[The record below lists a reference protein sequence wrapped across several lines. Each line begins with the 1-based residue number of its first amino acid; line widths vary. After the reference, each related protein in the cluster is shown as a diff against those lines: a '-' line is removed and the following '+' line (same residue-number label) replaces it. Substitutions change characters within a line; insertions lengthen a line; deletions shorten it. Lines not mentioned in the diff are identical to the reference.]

1 MTTFDLKNHFLK
13 AVTANLHLWQR
24 RLLVEADTADDW
36 RMRHQAIWQAVEE
49 GLRYVSSQADAA
61 ELMVGLLR
69 TIERWGV
76 WSDWMPLFDTAMS
89 LEMIPDLQIRVCLVQ
104 ARLYN
109 LDRNFSDAVAL
120 LNATLVLTHQ
130 HQLLTLEAMVHYRFT
145 NAYLGEKAYSSAREH
160 ARNAL
165 DLLSPN
171 QLEARASIYNS
182 LGIIELNMDA
192 LPESEANFLQAL
204 SLWAKVN
211 EPTQLARSC
220 LNLSIVYQKQA
231 RWDKAKAFH
240 KQATAALS
248 NSDNVVDKLKAL
260 NELGTLHYMTGDF
273 PSAVATFRQGVM
285 DAGELQ
291 GMYHLHGSLTHNLGN
306 TLLALGQLTEARG
319 YLEKSIRLWQ
329 RANDNL
335 ERANSV
341 GTLGEVFEEQSE
353 WTLAARSYAQ
363 AIELLDFYPGDPWGN
378 KLAAQFKAARAR
390 CIALTEPALQSS

>member
-13 AVTANLHLWQR
+13 AVTANLRLWQR

-49 GLRYVSSQADAA
+49 GLRYISTQADAA

-69 TIERWGV
+69 TIERWGA
-76 WSDWMPLFDTAMS
+76 WSDWMPLFDTAIS
-89 LEMIPDLQIRVCLVQ
+89 LEMIPDLQIRVRLVQ

-109 LDRNFSDAVAL
+109 LNRNFSDAVAL
-120 LNATLVLTHQ
+120 LNATLLLIRR

-145 NAYLGEKAYSSAREH
+145 NAYLGEKDYSSAREH
-160 ARNAL
+160 ARKAL
-165 DLLSPN
+165 DLLSAN
-171 QLEARASIYNS
+171 QLEVRASIYNS

-192 LPESEANFLQAL
+192 LPESEACFLQAL

-231 RWDKAKAFH
+231 RWEKAKAFH
-240 KQATAALS
+240 QQATTALS

-273 PSAVATFRQGVM
+273 SSAVVTLRQGVM

-329 RANDNL
+329 QANDTL

-341 GTLGEVFEEQSE
+341 GTLGEVFEEQAE
-353 WTLAARSYAQ
+353 WALAAHSYTQ

-378 KLAAQFKAARAR
+378 KLAAQFKSARAR
-390 CIALTEPALQSS
+390 CIAIAESALQSS